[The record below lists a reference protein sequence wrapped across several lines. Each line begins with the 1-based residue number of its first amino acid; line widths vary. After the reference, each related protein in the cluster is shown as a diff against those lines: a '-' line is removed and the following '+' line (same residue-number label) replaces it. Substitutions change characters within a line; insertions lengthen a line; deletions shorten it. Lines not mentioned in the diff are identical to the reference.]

1 MITLKTP
8 KEIELMRKSG
18 VIASGARKL
27 AGQMLKA
34 GIATRAID
42 REVRAY
48 MKANGALPSFLN
60 YRGFPASVCVSVNDE
75 VIHGIPGKRILCEG
89 DIVDIDVG
97 AQLNGYHSDCCATFP
112 VGEISDDAKRLIRVC
127 RESFFKALDFAKKGY
142 RIGDISR
149 AVQTYVE
156 ENDFSIVRD
165 YCGHGVGRSIHE
177 DPEVPNYIEQGVHG
191 VRLMPG
197 MVLAIEPMVNLGK
210 APTYVDKNEWT
221 VLTKDG
227 SISAHYENTVLIT
240 NGEPEIL
247 TPIEGD
253 GFV

>member
-8 KEIELMRKSG
+8 KEIEIMRRSG

-27 AGQMLKA
+27 AGQMLEA

-48 MKANGALPSFLN
+48 MKANGALPSFLH

-75 VIHGIPGKRILCEG
+75 VIHGIPGKRILREG

-97 AQLNGYHSDCCATFP
+97 AQLEGYHSDCCATFP
-112 VGEISDDAKRLIRVC
+112 VGVISDDAKRLIKIC
-127 RESFFKALDFAKKGY
+127 RESFFKALDFARKDC
-142 RIGDISR
+142 RIADVSR
-149 AVQTYVE
+149 AVQMYVE
-156 ENDFSIVRD
+156 ENGFSIVRD

-177 DPEVPNYIEQGVHG
+177 DPEVPNYVEQGARG
-191 VRLMPG
+191 VRLVPG
-197 MVLAIEPMVNLGK
+197 MVLAIEPMVNLGD
-210 APTYVDKNEWT
+210 AQTYVGVDEWT
-221 VLTKDG
+221 VHTKDG

-240 NGEPEIL
+240 NGDPEIL